1 MSSCGSHSRVNSGS
15 IVDESK
21 WNYVHLKSIYKK
33 LSIRKPLLSIIECIS
48 LVSCKISFLA
58 TLKKRMR
65 LVLTIYHPPT
75 HTSHP
80 VSRHLE
86 PPIRPH
92 IKFREVFFFLILEFL
107 HIFACWLLNIWNHT
121 YKNKFDSIL
130 LFWWP
135 NSIQRIITC
144 KEF

>member
-92 IKFREVFFFLILEFL
+92 IKFREVFFFFNFR
-107 HIFACWLLNIWNHT
+107 IFAYICMLTFKHMES
-121 YKNKFDSIL
+121 Y
-130 LFWWP
+130 
-135 NSIQRIITC
+135 IQ
-144 KEF
+144 K